1 MEVFFA
7 PYVLS
12 NIGISKDS
20 PICQRLGI
28 ITYLFNLIIQLWNSL
43 KHRSTITLILII
55 NCHWANILI
64 MKKVRQQKE
73 KDFLIIC
80 NLLWNAGAYWSFS
93 NLLKDLILIMKMLFM
108 TNYKHRLHIKLNH
121 SNSMWHYEQKDS
133 LKSTHTKN
141 WVALVPERFCNQVP
155 IIYFFHK
162 SDILT
167 DIQTFV
173 LHFLVQ
179 LNTSKIIF
187 PLIAL
192 VNGINLS
199 KTLVALKVIM

>member
-1 MEVFFA
+1 MSMMFWKYFLFLTSLVM
-7 PYVLS
+7 
-12 NIGISKDS
+12 IGISKDS

-43 KHRSTITLILII
+43 KHRSTITLILTI

-64 MKKVRQQKE
+64 MKKVRQQKK
-73 KDFLIIC
+73 KDFLISC
-80 NLLWNAGAYWSFS
+80 NLLWNAVAYWSFS

-141 WVALVPERFCNQVP
+141 WFKLRLYQKDFAIKYLSYIFTTNEIFSQTSKHSYCIFLYNWILQKF
-155 IIYFFHK
+155 FFH
-162 SDILT
+162 L
-167 DIQTFV
+167 
-173 LHFLVQ
+173 
-179 LNTSKIIF
+179 
-187 PLIAL
+187 
-192 VNGINLS
+192 
-199 KTLVALKVIM
+199 